1 MRILIPV
8 DGTPEC
14 EAPIPFARRVANE
27 VEADMYLV
35 RVVEVRN
42 AVSPARIEPRTVQMM
57 QDAEKYLGELASRFE
72 LPADHTRRVVSQS
85 KDVAKEIS
93 KIAERESIDLI
104 VMASHCKG
112 WLQRLTKGSVYHGVL
127 TSQAC
132 PVLSVPVPAQG
143 AERGER
149 AAPAL
154 RA

>member
-42 AVSPARIEPRTVQMM
+42 AVSPARIEPGTVQMM

-93 KIAERESIDLI
+93 KIAEREGIDLI

-143 AERGER
+143 AERAER